1 MNQGCCD
8 NVEAEQMRAWEL
20 DSGNLLPA
28 TDACPCR
35 ELQLEEEA
43 TGASAGRRAGSG
55 GGGGGIRVDGALM
68 QQLVKYRTVR
78 LCEEYGGRTRAQLYK
93 VQGGGSTQAGGGAVF
108 RCSDHKYRP
117 PGRFIMFLVQSSG
130 QGWETWTIRTSFIS
144 SNCLCFPPP
153 CAGAEGHRLQRALRH
168 QG

>member
-68 QQLVKYRTVR
+68 QQLVKYRTAR

-93 VQGGGSTQAGGGAVF
+93 VRGQYTSRGRGSIF
-108 RCSDHKYRP
+108 RCSDPKALKDPP
-117 PGRFIMFLVQSSG
+117 PGRFIKFLSPVIWPGLGDLDQRG
-130 QGWETWTIRTSFIS
+130 
-144 SNCLCFPPP
+144 
-153 CAGAEGHRLQRALRH
+153 EGTE
-168 QG
+168 